1 MNGHHQ
7 PFQPGNPY
15 AQVGYQQQAP
25 QPYYDGTNG
34 VSAVPHDPAQQQG
47 LNGAP
52 PAAFTGNVMVSPLEQ
67 RRPQHLSVQVKPDA
81 VAPTITFDYAQTQHT
96 QQQHTPVQ
104 PSFFM
109 NGFDSGP
116 ATPGI
121 VGHDG
126 AQISGFHPTPVDPAP
141 MHHLTMPAQEW
152 PPARGK
158 KNRGPDRVVKVP
170 RHQFTACGA
179 CRHRRVKCDLR
190 TRQEEAERAA
200 ILDDPQGTS
209 PVRRHKVSC
218 TNCQERGTN
227 CVDEYAPLKA
237 AKQLRR
243 GKRISEIE
251 MLYGK
256 SATDAA
262 LASQGDDLDRPLSPS
277 APKHE
282 RIPELTREF
291 FESSFL
297 RRFHIQRPLIDP
309 IELEKRYFS
318 KPLPCAAAM
327 GPEGAVLIH
336 CIYAWGLS
344 FGVNER
350 GQLDVPDG
358 GSEPI
363 GPIHLHAPSDAEQR
377 RQQERQRRSEKMAR
391 AVRVI
396 LKEIDDCAM
405 MRRPS
410 WDGVRCLL
418 LIVPLSEGIQSP
430 VERQAMYQAAI
441 SQVYMLCST
450 HSTGYD
456 GTPAGDA
463 IDSFLP
469 VLKEV
474 EDRREAV
481 RARIYWYAFCH
492 EGIQMGLRGS
502 DLRLGADDHPMS
514 TVNDAVSGYDGHL
527 ALISSQSLFDHSLRM
542 ASASVRLALACR
554 MIHGALTG
562 PKARRTEKVN
572 GNEIRQIWEALEQ
585 SWEEFESL
593 KHESANAPFRQ
604 TDEVV
609 YFSDAWKVYLF
620 EAQHVIRKQLE
631 ERLERLESKPTGAFL
646 TDANSRSTS
655 PVASES
661 ETEIL
666 TLRHLLDIA
675 RHKCDDKVRNIV
687 DSLRG
692 HITTSFFEWDAS
704 MVRDGT
710 FYTAQYLAKE
720 GGTDDDIALCIQG
733 LNEMRW
739 CHAKAVDRSQE

>member
-1 MNGHHQ
+1 
-7 PFQPGNPY
+7 
-15 AQVGYQQQAP
+15 
-25 QPYYDGTNG
+25 
-34 VSAVPHDPAQQQG
+34 
-47 LNGAP
+47 
-52 PAAFTGNVMVSPLEQ
+52 
-67 RRPQHLSVQVKPDA
+67 
-81 VAPTITFDYAQTQHT
+81 
-96 QQQHTPVQ
+96 
-104 PSFFM
+104 M
-109 NGFDSGP
+109 NGFDNS
-116 ATPGI
+116 AAPGI
-121 VGHDG
+121 VPHDNG
-126 AQISGFHPTPVDPAP
+126 APMSGFHPTPVDQSS
-141 MHHLTMPAQEW
+141 MHQLAMPAQDW
-152 PPARGK
+152 SQAHGKAASSGPIAKSQRGGNASSPA
-158 KNRGPDRVVKVP
+158 KVP

-190 TRQEEAERAA
+190 TRQEEAERVA
-200 ILDDPQGTS
+200 ILEDAQSGTTTNAS
-209 PVRRHKVSC
+209 SVRRRKVSC
-218 TNCQERGTN
+218 TNCQ
-227 CVDEYAPLKA
+227 DEYAPLKA

-262 LASQGDDLDRPLSPS
+262 LASQGDDLDRAISPS
-277 APKHE
+277 AAKFE
-282 RIPELTREF
+282 RLPELTREF

-318 KPLPCAAAM
+318 NPVPCAAAM
-327 GPEGAVLIH
+327 GPEGAVLVH
-336 CIYAWGLS
+336 CLYAWGLS
-344 FGVNER
+344 FGVDER
-350 GQLDVPDG
+350 GHLDVPDG

-363 GPIHLHAPSDAEQR
+363 GIIQLQAPSDAEQR
-377 RQQERQRRSEKMAR
+377 RQQERQRRTEKMAR
-391 AVRVI
+391 AVRII
-396 LKEIDDCAM
+396 LKEIDDCGM

-441 SQVYMLCST
+441 SQVFMLCST
-450 HSTGYD
+450 ESRGYD
-456 GTPAGDA
+456 GTPASAA
-463 IDSFLP
+463 INSL
-469 VLKEV
+469 VSKEV
-474 EDRREAV
+474 EDRAEAV

-514 TVNDAVSGYDGHL
+514 TVNDAVSGYDNHM

-562 PKARRTEKVN
+562 PKARRNEKVN

-631 ERLERLESKPTGAFL
+631 ERLEALETKPRGAFL
-646 TDANSRSTS
+646 TDANSRSAS

-666 TLRHLLDIA
+666 NLRHLLDIA
-675 RHKCDDKVRNIV
+675 RHKCDEKVRNIV
-687 DSLRG
+687 DSLRL
-692 HITTSFFEWDAS
+692 HISSSFFEWDAS

-710 FYTAQYLAKE
+710 YYTAQYLAKE
-720 GGTDDDIALCIQG
+720 GGSDEDIALCIQG

-739 CHAKAVDRSQE
+739 CHAKAVERSQE